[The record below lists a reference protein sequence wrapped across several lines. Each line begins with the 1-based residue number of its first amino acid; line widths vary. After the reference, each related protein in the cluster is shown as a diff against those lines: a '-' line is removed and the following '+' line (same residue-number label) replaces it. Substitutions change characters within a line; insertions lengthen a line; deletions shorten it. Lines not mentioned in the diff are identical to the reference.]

1 MTDFNTLFDQ
11 IITELGGRDSV
22 MALLNVGPSALSNY
36 RKRGTIPSAKQ
47 ALLDEALAQKGLKFE
62 ADDLR
67 LSAHNSAEIRR
78 ILLIIT
84 GGIAAYK
91 ALDLARRL
99 MERGLS
105 VTGVM
110 SKGAQEFITP
120 LSVAALTGEKVY
132 TDLFSLTDEAEMGH
146 IRLAR
151 ETDMILVAPA
161 TAHFIA
167 KMALG
172 MADCLASTICLATT
186 APVMIAPAMNPQMWA
201 HPALQ
206 QNLNTLVQRGV
217 EIIAPA
223 TGDTACG
230 EVGAGRLEEPIIIAE
245 QVSTRLRQTYQ
256 NGPLSG
262 KHILITSG
270 PTIEPIDPV
279 RFIANRSSGKQGHA
293 LAAEAV
299 KRGARVTLVS
309 GPVTEAPPAGLTHI
323 SIETAHQMKEAC
335 EAALPADSV
344 ICAAA
349 VADWHVVGAG
359 TSKQKKTEAGPPVIT
374 LATNPDILAS
384 LSHHDKRPSLVIG
397 FAAETDNL
405 ETAAR
410 EKHRRK
416 GCDWLIANHIAA
428 DAKHSVFGA
437 DTNKV
442 LFISSET
449 CEEWPNLKKTD
460 VARRIFDRMEAWFDG
475 D

>member
-1 MTDFNTLFDQ
+1 MTDFNTLFKQ
-11 IITELGGRDSV
+11 IIAELGGRDAV
-22 MALLNVGPSALSNY
+22 MALLDVGPSALSNY
-36 RKRGTIPSAKQ
+36 QKRGTIPSAKQ
-47 ALLDEALAQKGLKFE
+47 ALLDEALARKGLTFE

-67 LSAHNSAEIRR
+67 LSARNSGEMRR
-78 ILLIIT
+78 VLLIIT

-91 ALDLARRL
+91 ALDLSRRL
-99 MERGLS
+99 MERGIS

-120 LSVAALTGEKVY
+120 LSVSALTGEKVY

-151 ETDMILVAPA
+151 ETDMVLVAPA

-167 KMALG
+167 KMAHG
-172 MADCLASTICLATT
+172 MADCLASTICLATS

-206 QNLNTLVQRGV
+206 HNLTTLAQRGV
-217 EIIAPA
+217 EIISPA
-223 TGDTACG
+223 IGDTACG

-245 QVSTRLRQTYQ
+245 QVSARVRQTHQ
-256 NGPLSG
+256 TGALSG

-270 PTIEPIDPV
+270 PTIEPIDPI

-299 KRGARVTLVS
+299 RRGARVTLVS
-309 GPVTEAPPAGLTHI
+309 GPVTEPPPAGLTHI

-335 EAALPADSV
+335 EAALPADSA

-349 VADWHVVGAG
+349 VADWHVVGAS
-359 TSKQKKTEAGPPVIT
+359 TSKHKKTQAGPPVIT
-374 LATNPDILAS
+374 LATNPDILAG
-384 LSHHDKRPSLVIG
+384 LCQHDKRPSLVIG

-410 EKHRRK
+410 EKRIRK
-416 GCDWLIANHIAA
+416 GCDWLIANHIVA
-428 DAKHSVFGA
+428 DAEQSVFGA
-437 DTNKV
+437 DTNQV
-442 LFISSET
+442 LFTSSDA
-449 CEEWPNLKKTD
+449 CEEWPSLKKTD
-460 VARRIFDRMEAWFDG
+460 VARRIFDRMEAWFDY